1 MTAPGRVTL
10 VLLPGL
16 DGTSVFFRPL
26 LAALPSWVEPLVI
39 EYPSDGGDD
48 YPHLLA
54 LVSEAVRG
62 LDAYWV
68 LGWSFSGPLALML
81 AARDP
86 DRVRGVI
93 LCASFVRAPRPALAW
108 CRFMVVGP
116 VFWIVRVARRVP
128 SFLLRTRRRGTWHD
142 KAETWTRVSA
152 ATLARRIRALLAI
165 DARDELHR
173 CQATVVYLA
182 SSRDVLVPRRNADDI
197 VRQKPSTSVVVIDG
211 PHMALYTS
219 PLAAAE
225 AICRVLGAIT
235 RRTMIDC

>member
-93 LCASFVRAPRPALAW
+93 LCASFVRATNCTAARRPWSIWPAHEMCW
-108 CRFMVVGP
+108 CR
-116 VFWIVRVARRVP
+116 
-128 SFLLRTRRRGTWHD
+128 
-142 KAETWTRVSA
+142 A
-152 ATLARRIRALLAI
+152 ATLTTSCGRSHRHPWWSSMDRTWPSIR
-165 DARDELHR
+165 
-173 CQATVVYLA
+173 
-182 SSRDVLVPRRNADDI
+182 
-197 VRQKPSTSVVVIDG
+197 VRSPPQKPFVACWG
-211 PHMALYTS
+211 RLH
-219 PLAAAE
+219 AAP
-225 AICRVLGAIT
+225 
-235 RRTMIDC
+235 